1 MKTTI
6 FIVDD
11 HFMVIEGIKALLS
24 NRPELDLIGHATTAN
39 QCIEKLKSVQPDILL
54 MDINLPDM
62 SGVDLCKLVKNK
74 YPSVFVLGLSTYN
87 QFTYIDKM
95 MENGASGYLLK
106 NAGGE
111 ELFEAI
117 HTALKGKT
125 YLSLEAASTL
135 KNTNETV
142 TGIPLLTR
150 REKEILV
157 HIAEGLTN
165 PEIAEK
171 LFLSISTV
179 DSHRKN
185 LMRKLNFKNTA
196 LLIRWAVENKLV

>member
-24 NRPELDLIGHATTAN
+24 NRPEMELIGHATSAN
-39 QCIEKLKSVQPDILL
+39 QCLEKLIATQPDILL

-62 SGVDLCKLVKNK
+62 SGVDLCKLVKSK

-106 NAGGE
+106 NAGSE
-111 ELFEAI
+111 ELIEAI
-117 HTALKGKT
+117 QTALKGRT

-157 HIAEGLTN
+157 LISEGLTN